1 MNTRKDSYKHQG
13 QRAQLVKLL
22 NTNKINDKNVLMA
35 MANVPRHLFLSKDFE
50 DRAYDDVAL
59 PIDED
64 QTISQPYTVAFQ
76 TQTLEIKPGD
86 KVLEIGTGSGYQAA
100 VLADMGADVYSVERI
115 EKLHKQAKVIL
126 SQLYKNVKLFLSDG
140 TMGLPDKA
148 PFDKIIVTAAAP
160 KIPETLLAQLKPGGM
175 AIIPIGDLK
184 LQKMILIK
192 KSVENIITQK
202 ELGDF
207 RFVPLIGKD
216 GWQKN

>member
-100 VLADMGADVYSVERI
+100 VLAEMGADVYSVERI

-126 SQLYKNVKLFLSDG
+126 SHLYKSVKLFLSDG

-160 KIPETLLAQLKPGGM
+160 KIPEILLTQLKPGGM
-175 AIIPIGDLK
+175 AIIPVGDLK

>member
-1 MNTRKDSYKHQG
+1 
-13 QRAQLVKLL
+13 
-22 NTNKINDKNVLMA
+22 
-35 MANVPRHLFLSKDFE
+35 
-50 DRAYDDVAL
+50 
-59 PIDED
+59 
-64 QTISQPYTVAFQ
+64 
-76 TQTLEIKPGD
+76 
-86 KVLEIGTGSGYQAA
+86 
-100 VLADMGADVYSVERI
+100 
-115 EKLHKQAKVIL
+115 
-126 SQLYKNVKLFLSDG
+126 
-140 TMGLPDKA
+140 LPDKA

>member
-76 TQTLEIKPGD
+76 TQTLEIKPGN

>member
-1 MNTRKDSYKHQG
+1 MNIRKDLYKHQG
-13 QRAQLVKLL
+13 QRTQLAKLL
-22 NTNKINDKNVLMA
+22 EANKISDKNVLWA
-35 MANVPRHLFLSKDFE
+35 IANIPRHLFLSKDFE

-76 TQTLEIKPGD
+76 TQALQINSGD

-100 VLADMGADVYSVERI
+100 ILNHMGAEVYSVERI
-115 EKLHKQAKVIL
+115 EKLHRQAKLIL
-126 SQLYKNVKLFLSDG
+126 NQYGKNVKLFLSDG
-140 TMGLPDKA
+140 TMGLAEHA

-160 KIPETLLAQLKPGGM
+160 KEPETLIAQLKPGGM
-175 AIIPIGDLK
+175 AIIPIGNLNI
-184 LQKMILIK
+184 QKMVLIK

-216 GWQKN
+216 GWQKK

>member
-160 KIPETLLAQLKPGGM
+160 KIPETLLAQLKTGGM

>member
-1 MNTRKDSYKHQG
+1 LNTRKDSYKHQG

>member
-1 MNTRKDSYKHQG
+1 
-13 QRAQLVKLL
+13 
-22 NTNKINDKNVLMA
+22 
-35 MANVPRHLFLSKDFE
+35 
-50 DRAYDDVAL
+50 
-59 PIDED
+59 
-64 QTISQPYTVAFQ
+64 
-76 TQTLEIKPGD
+76 
-86 KVLEIGTGSGYQAA
+86 
-100 VLADMGADVYSVERI
+100 
-115 EKLHKQAKVIL
+115 
-126 SQLYKNVKLFLSDG
+126 
-140 TMGLPDKA
+140 MGLPDKA

>member
-1 MNTRKDSYKHQG
+1 LNTRKDSYKHQG

-76 TQTLEIKPGD
+76 TQTLEIKPGN

>member
-1 MNTRKDSYKHQG
+1 LNTRKDSYKHQG

-50 DRAYDDVAL
+50 DRAYDDIAL

-100 VLADMGADVYSVERI
+100 VLAEIGADVYSVERI
-115 EKLHKQAKVIL
+115 EKLHKKAKVIL

-140 TMGLPDKA
+140 TMGLPEKA

-175 AIIPIGDLK
+175 AIIPVGDLK

>member
-1 MNTRKDSYKHQG
+1 MNIRQDSYKQQG
-13 QRAQLVKLL
+13 RRAQLVRILAS
-22 NTNKINDKNVLMA
+22 NKITDKNVLLA
-35 MANVPRHLFLSKDFE
+35 VAEIPRHLFLSKDFE

-59 PIDED
+59 PIDEG

-76 TQTLEIKPGD
+76 TQVLEIKPGD

-100 VLADMGADVYSVERI
+100 ILDHMGADVYSVERI
-115 EKLHKQAKVIL
+115 EKLHKQAKSIL
-126 SQLYKNVKLFLSDG
+126 KQYGKNVKLFLSDG
-140 TMGLPDKA
+140 TMGLPEHG

-160 KIPETLLAQLKPGGM
+160 KMPETLLAQLKPGGM
-175 AIIPIGDLK
+175 AIVPIGDLK
-184 LQKMILIK
+184 LQKMVLIK

>member
-1 MNTRKDSYKHQG
+1 
-13 QRAQLVKLL
+13 
-22 NTNKINDKNVLMA
+22 

-100 VLADMGADVYSVERI
+100 VLAEMGADVYSVERI

-160 KIPETLLAQLKPGGM
+160 KIPEPLLAQLKPGGM
-175 AIIPIGDLK
+175 AIIPVGDLK